1 MSESPEQNKD
11 VGTPSRKRQ
20 REDSMSKRAS
30 NEEVDSDP
38 QLNKL
43 TSILN
48 DLANVENG
56 KEVSAIIC
64 YYMYSYTLHSL
75 TYSTSISHNTSLMSW
90 ICVMYL
96 PPSMPSYKI

>member
-20 REDSMSKRAS
+20 REDSMSIRPS
-30 NEEVDSDP
+30 NNEEVDSSSDP

-48 DLANVENG
+48 DLAKVENG

-64 YYMYSYTLHSL
+64 
-75 TYSTSISHNTSLMSW
+75 
-90 ICVMYL
+90 
-96 PPSMPSYKI
+96 

>member
-20 REDSMSKRAS
+20 RVDSMSKRPS
-30 NEEVDSDP
+30 NNEEVDSSSDP

-48 DLANVENG
+48 DLAQVENG

-64 YYMYSYTLHSL
+64 
-75 TYSTSISHNTSLMSW
+75 
-90 ICVMYL
+90 
-96 PPSMPSYKI
+96 